1 MSEGTGYTT
10 MDYVKVIGGL
20 FLTGLAIYRIGDLK
34 MILYVLVIGVLVVG
48 SILVI
53 PNLQGSPIQNMVLE
67 ALGEL
72 PGLIQQ
78 FLGGGSII

>member
-1 MSEGTGYTT
+1 M
-10 MDYVKVIGGL
+10 IGGF

-53 PNLQGSPIQNMVLE
+53 PNLQGSPIQQMVLE